1 MRNPV
6 LMQRI
11 GELAPD
17 VRVMTTDELGV
28 PAGEKEAV
36 AFALIGWATLH
47 GLPGN
52 VPSCTGASGARVLGS
67 HHRRPRTS
75 APRRRADHYVAQADR
90 AVDAGRFDVVT
101 DVDLSRTVDRLVR
114 LGAPG
119 THPAGA
125 VAGLRTPAG
134 TQVAA
139 TGWAL
144 RPGEAPGRPMTS
156 DTLLDQASVTKVAV
170 TTVLTMRQVAA
181 GTVVLDDSI
190 ERYVG
195 DVDPA
200 LGAVTLEQLLTHTG
214 GLRPW
219 WPLYCETTD
228 RDEAIRRA
236 LTLPLDRAPGTARVY
251 SDLGMVVLGH
261 VLERVS
267 GTGLD
272 RLFHDEVTG
281 PLGLRAGYGPVDLAA
296 AAAGADSDAYEL
308 AMVETGT
315 PYDVPFTRDSFTGW
329 RAGPVVGEPN
339 DGNAAHALGGV
350 SGHAGLFAAVG
361 DLLRLG
367 EALLAGELVPPS
379 VLARFAE
386 PSAVDPSQALGFR
399 RGVVTLDGQ
408 ETTVLHHGGFI
419 GTFLALAPDA
429 GAVVAGGATRLHGVV
444 GPLPPAGTPATL
456 PSTVTGDE
464 IQTVL
469 LDALTAAVPTTS
481 TTGAPR

>member
-1 MRNPV
+1 M
-6 LMQRI
+6 
-11 GELAPD
+11 
-17 VRVMTTDELGV
+17 
-28 PAGEKEAV
+28 
-36 AFALIGWATLH
+36 
-47 GLPGN
+47 
-52 VPSCTGASGARVLGS
+52 
-67 HHRRPRTS
+67 
-75 APRRRADHYVAQADR
+75 AQADR

-101 DVDLSRTVDRLVR
+101 DVDLSSTVDRLVR

-134 TQVAA
+134 KRVAA
-139 TGWAL
+139 TGWASL
-144 RPGEAPGRPMTS
+144 PGETPGRPMTT

-181 GTVVLDDSI
+181 GTLALDDPVG
-190 ERYVG
+190 RYVG

-228 RDEAIRRA
+228 RVAAIRRA

-261 VLERVS
+261 VLERVT
-267 GTGLD
+267 GTRLD
-272 RLFHDEVTG
+272 RLFDEEVAG
-281 PLGLRAGYGPVDLAA
+281 PLGLRAGYGSVDPAT

-315 PYDVPFTRDSFTGW
+315 PYDVPFTRDSFAGW
-329 RAGPVVGEPN
+329 RTGPAVGEPN
-339 DGNAAHALGGV
+339 DGNAAHALDGV
-350 SGHAGLFAAVG
+350 SGHAGLFATVG

-367 EALLAGELVPPS
+367 EALLEGELVPPP
-379 VLARFAE
+379 VLARFAQ
-386 PSAVDPSQALGFR
+386 PSALDPTQALGFR
-399 RGVVTLDGQ
+399 RGVVVVDGQ
-408 ETTVLHHGGFI
+408 ETTVLHHSGFT
-419 GTFLALAPDA
+419 GTFLALVPDA

-444 GPLPPAGTPATL
+444 GPLPPAGTPAAL
-456 PSTVTGDE
+456 PSTVSGDE
-464 IQTVL
+464 IQGVL
-469 LDALTAAVPTTS
+469 LDALTAAVSTTS